1 MDTRH
6 CEVACHGTA
15 NYHLGMPTKP
25 KAKPKAKPRRARTA
39 PAILPTSDEERHA
52 IVAAVIGHIPAAGST
67 AAACRIAG
75 VPRETFY
82 VWMASGDPSLRD
94 RHQAAMRAT
103 ARHAVDVMAAITA
116 RAAERTL
123 DATEVTAHD
132 EEAHYGKYIAPLVRW
147 RAEKILPEYAPRTE
161 TVSVRIDI
169 RSTLAKLLDAAD
181 VVDADDL
188 PALPAPAAPGDYA
201 GD

>member
-6 CEVACHGTA
+6 CEVACHGTHS
-15 NYHLGMPTKP
+15 YRLDM
-25 KAKPKAKPRRARTA
+25 KAKPKAKPKRARTA

-52 IVAAVIGHIPAAGST
+52 IVAAVIDHIPAAGST

-103 ARHAVDVMAAITA
+103 ARHAVDVMAAITS

-123 DATEVTAHD
+123 VSTEVTARD
-132 EEAHYGKYIAPLVRW
+132 EEAHYGNYIAPLVRW

-169 RSTLAKLLDAAD
+169 RSTLAQMIDSVDAAD
-181 VVDADDL
+181 VIDADDL
-188 PALPAPAAPGDYA
+188 PALPAQADYA

>member
-1 MDTRH
+1 M
-6 CEVACHGTA
+6 
-15 NYHLGMPTKP
+15 
-25 KAKPKAKPRRARTA
+25 KAKPKAKPKPKRARTA

-82 VWMASGDPSLRD
+82 VWMATNPSLRD

-147 RAEKILPEYAPRTE
+147 RAEKILPEFAPRTE

-169 RSTLAKLLDAAD
+169 RSTLAKLLDAGG
-181 VVDADDL
+181 VIDADDL
-188 PALPAPAAPGDYA
+188 PALPAPGDYA

>member
-1 MDTRH
+1 M
-6 CEVACHGTA
+6 
-15 NYHLGMPTKP
+15 
-25 KAKPKAKPRRARTA
+25 KAKPKAKPKPKRARTA

-67 AAACRIAG
+67 AAACRIAV

-94 RHQAAMRAT
+94 RHQMAMRAT

-123 DATEVTAHD
+123 VATEVTAH
-132 EEAHYGKYIAPLVRW
+132 EEESHYGKYIAPLVRW
-147 RAEKILPEYAPRTE
+147 RAEKILPEYAPRTDAK
-161 TVSVRIDI
+161 VSVRIDI
-169 RSTLAKLLDAAD
+169 RSTLAQMIDSVDAAD
-181 VVDADDL
+181 VIDADDL

>member
-1 MDTRH
+1 MDAWH
-6 CEVACHGTA
+6 CEVACHGTHS
-15 NYHLGMPTKP
+15 YRLDM
-25 KAKPKAKPRRARTA
+25 KAKPKAKPKPKRARTA

-52 IVAAVIGHIPAAGST
+52 IVAAVIDHIPAAGST

-169 RSTLAKLLDAAD
+169 RSTLAQMIDS
-181 VVDADDL
+181 VDAGGVIDAEGL
-188 PALPAPAAPGDYA
+188 PALPAPGDYA

>member
-1 MDTRH
+1 MDAWH
-6 CEVACHGTA
+6 CEVACHATHS
-15 NYHLGMPTKP
+15 YRLDM
-25 KAKPKAKPRRARTA
+25 KAKPKAKPKPKRARTA

-52 IVAAVIGHIPAAGST
+52 IVAAVIDHIPAAGST

-103 ARHAVDVMAAITA
+103 ARHAVDVMAAITS

-169 RSTLAKLLDAAD
+169 RSTLAQMIDS
-181 VVDADDL
+181 VDAGGVIDAEGL
-188 PALPAPAAPGDYA
+188 PALPAPGDYA

>member
-1 MDTRH
+1 MDIWH
-6 CEVACHGTA
+6 CEVACHATHS
-15 NYHLGMPTKP
+15 YRLDM
-25 KAKPKAKPRRARTA
+25 KAKPKAKPKPKRARTA

-52 IVAAVIGHIPAAGST
+52 IVAAVIDHIPAAGST

-103 ARHAVDVMAAITA
+103 ARHAVDVMAAITS

-123 DATEVTAHD
+123 VSTEVTARD

-169 RSTLAKLLDAAD
+169 RSTLAQMIDSVDAAD
-181 VVDADDL
+181 VIDADDL
-188 PALPAPAAPGDYA
+188 PALPAQADYA

>member
-1 MDTRH
+1 
-6 CEVACHGTA
+6 
-15 NYHLGMPTKP
+15 MPTKP
-25 KAKPKAKPRRARTA
+25 KAKPKAKPKRARTA
-39 PAILPTSDEERHA
+39 PAILPTSDEERHV
-52 IVAAVIGHIPAAGST
+52 IVAAVIDLIPAAGST

-94 RHQAAMRAT
+94 RHQVAMRAT

-123 DATEVTAHD
+123 VATEVTARD

-161 TVSVRIDI
+161 KVSVRIDI
-169 RSTLAKLLDAAD
+169 RSTLAQMIDSVDAAD
-181 VVDADDL
+181 VIDADDL
-188 PALPAPAAPGDYA
+188 PALPAQADYA